1 MKMANQRLTGLLR
14 SQIADSIVSMTFK
27 SRTEA
32 FQKRENLV
40 ANKVLDDYIGAANMK
55 LMSQLP
61 PEYFCSRDC
70 VSLSLKNRGYR
81 LSFAASRRVPAIAQY
96 GQVELLATSD
106 LWPEII
112 AVDAERDNIDM
123 ECRELREQANI
134 LLAGVS
140 NVKRLLE
147 IWPEVEPYLPKF
159 AEIANLPAACAQAIN
174 KMISLAGG

>member
-147 IWPEVEPYLPKF
+147 PYLPKF